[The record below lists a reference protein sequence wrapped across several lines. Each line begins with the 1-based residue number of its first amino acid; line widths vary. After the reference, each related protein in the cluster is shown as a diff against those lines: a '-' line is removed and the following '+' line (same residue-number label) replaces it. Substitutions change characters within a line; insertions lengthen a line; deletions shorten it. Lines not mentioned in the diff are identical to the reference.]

1 MIKGILRSDIQAY
14 HSEEHKGEVNGLG
27 LEILLMEENCCTGEA
42 NKNASA
48 TYHRDDTDHRL
59 WLGECIKINKVGCT
73 EEHTHTDNTPIPM
86 EWGNL
91 LAFGPPQY
99 H

>member
-1 MIKGILRSDIQAY
+1 MIKGILRPDIQAY

-27 LEILLMEENCCTGEA
+27 FEIFLVEEYGGTGEA

-59 WLGECIKINKVGCT
+59 WLG
-73 EEHTHTDNTPIPM
+73 
-86 EWGNL
+86 
-91 LAFGPPQY
+91 
-99 H
+99 